1 MLSSAETPRPLPPAK
16 ARRANAAHRNSTS
29 STPPPAYGSPFTF
42 PRRTAPHL
50 SGLTNLGHGQG
61 KILGSPMATTF
72 QMVGWG
78 VDGDAGLV
86 EGEADWMSE
95 KSREELKELL
105 FKADGIIKERE
116 NELGLTSAVC
126 KNLYDNHVVLQSK
139 HEALLS
145 RIPMS
150 PARSTSSPE
159 HLSRL
164 SRSSTTSLSYSNS
177 ESALGNPSPLSR
189 QHHGHRHTR
198 KVSIASTDISMLA
211 DQNAELLDK
220 LQRLE
225 EEATSADAAGRRELK
240 RLEKEIA
247 FLREALEKTQAKSE
261 ALEEKVQDAVVGEA
275 WRRKKEREAKFRAM
289 RSARRS
295 EDAEEVKSFAPE
307 GSKFGGPSDAFSFF
321 PSAESPRQQGLSSS
335 SSASDMPL
343 GSLAPAEHALITQ
356 LLKKV
361 QELEETN
368 SKILTQQTETANQL
382 NAVQRDTVAIAKV
395 YECLGDQDSIELEL
409 EVEKEHE
416 EPQFVD
422 EEQEDADINAARNT
436 IRFSSLRRT
445 IERDMVADGTCIV
458 HPDFSAAAASST
470 KARKTVLGL
479 FDERREDA
487 GGVED
492 DSSGDKSSSLWSEGH
507 DCSSWSSIASVGVG
521 GGSLSPLHFFS
532 PLSQSHSQS
541 QSQSH
546 SRSHSYSHPPADI
559 SPLGPSLQKEL
570 EQQLGT
576 GAWNMPMSLTSS
588 GGRGPSHLRTS
599 SLYDFSQIS
608 VPPSPS
614 PESRSAA
621 RRGSDELDFEAMEK
635 MKAASQVG
643 LGIGHAGA
651 GDAEEDTA
659 EEEEERTPLLGA
671 GNANSLK
678 LSLEPPTPVKAESH
692 KAHSVTPTA
701 TASAIANA
709 KSPRMQMISETIRSR
724 THRWVDR
731 RFKDRK
737 ASQRD
742 GERKWRAGAE
752 DEYEE
757 DVQVATAGGVV
768 GMPKRLSLAVDN
780 LIENFQML
788 NGGRTGKRKAKAR
801 PRTNYTDEEAEYDRD
816 EDDDGAYDSPSP
828 SPFTPRKLD
837 QHNALQ
843 LHVDTSPEGYETNN
857 EQENRSLVKM
867 EASPQKKADAGQGS
881 MLLQAWLWLQF
892 VIIILVFLVTMAKKG
907 PAVVLSE
914 ENRHRDRR
922 AVVRRR

>member
-16 ARRANAAHRNSTS
+16 ARRANARNSMS

-50 SGLTNLGHGQG
+50 SGLDNLEHGHG

-78 VDGDAGLV
+78 VDSDAGVV

-240 RLEKEIA
+240 RLEKEIT

-289 RSARRS
+289 RSARRG
-295 EDAEEVKSFAPE
+295 EDVEEVKSFAPE
-307 GSKFGGPSDAFSFF
+307 GSKFGGPSDAFTFF

-335 SSASDMPL
+335 SSTSDLHL

-382 NAVQRDTVAIAKV
+382 SAVQRDTVAIAKV
-395 YECLGDQDSIELEL
+395 YECLGDQDSVELEL
-409 EVEKEHE
+409 EVETEHE

-422 EEQEDADINAARNT
+422 EEQDDADINAARNT
-436 IRFSSLRRT
+436 IRFSSLRRS
-445 IERDMVADGTCIV
+445 IERDMVANGTCIV
-458 HPDFSAAAASST
+458 HPDFGAAAASST

-479 FDERREDA
+479 FDERRQDS

-507 DCSSWSSIASVGVG
+507 DCSSWSSIASVAVG

-546 SRSHSYSHPPADI
+546 SRSHSYSHAPGDL

-570 EQQLGT
+570 EQQLGP
-576 GAWNMPMSLTSS
+576 GAWNIPMGLSSS

-621 RRGSDELDFEAMEK
+621 RRGSDELDFEAMKK
-635 MKAASQVG
+635 MKAASHVG
-643 LGIGHAGA
+643 LGIGNASARDAGK
-651 GDAEEDTA
+651 GEDS

-671 GNANSLK
+671 GHANSLK
-678 LSLEPPTPVKAESH
+678 LSLEPPTPVKAESQ
-692 KAHSVTPTA
+692 KACSATPT
-701 TASAIANA
+701 TAPVIANA
-709 KSPRMQMISETIRSR
+709 KSPRIQMISETIRSR

-742 GERKWRAGAE
+742 GERKWRAGAD
-752 DEYEE
+752 DESEE
-757 DVQVATAGGVV
+757 DDQVATVKAGGVV

-780 LIENFQML
+780 MVESFQTL
-788 NGGRTGKRKAKAR
+788 NGGRTDKRKAKAR
-801 PRTNYTDEEAEYDRD
+801 SRANYTDEEAEYDRD

-828 SPFTPRKLD
+828 SPFTPRRLD

-857 EQENRSLVKM
+857 EENRSLVKTD
-867 EASPQKKADAGQGS
+867 ASPQKKADAGQGS